1 MYSYEIRKLLEE
13 KNYLISSDLYDAVFD
28 TKISTQIT
36 NIKYHPEKDII
47 SVKTDDNYY
56 FEFRVE
62 YKPLVKVKKR

>member
-1 MYSYEIRKLLEE
+1 MYSYEIKRLLSE
-13 KNYLISSDLYDAVFD
+13 KNYLISDEYSLVFD

-36 NIKYHPEKDII
+36 NIKYNPEKDII

-62 YKPLVKVKKR
+62 YKPLVKVKSR